1 MNIVVFD
8 GLGKGAT
15 FPTQVHNLNINRNAK
30 DHLGTVGFLDSGFLG
45 FRVFGFLGF
54 WISGFRV

>member
-1 MNIVVFD
+1 LNIVVFD

-30 DHLGTVGFLDSGFLG
+30 DHLRKAGGKIVTILARG
-45 FRVFGFLGF
+45 
-54 WISGFRV
+54 